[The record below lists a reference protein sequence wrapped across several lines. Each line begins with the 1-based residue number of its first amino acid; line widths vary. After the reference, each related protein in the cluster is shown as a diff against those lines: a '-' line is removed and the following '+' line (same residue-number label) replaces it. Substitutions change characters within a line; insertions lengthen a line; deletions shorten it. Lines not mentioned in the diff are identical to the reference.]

1 MPRPWI
7 ILFVLLGGAL
17 LGFEFVQRLYM
28 ENSGSSHITQL
39 KAEISDLEERLE
51 AQKKENQRLLLEL
64 KDAIEKPVAATTP
77 EPPPAPPPPPA
88 DPTLE
93 SMAVQVAQLR
103 KLEFKRP
110 LQFVG
115 APFPDIAQRT
125 TEDIQ
130 EAISEDEGERRQRA
144 YSAMGF
150 VTDPFDYRWA
160 LSGLRNEQEGWFY
173 DAPTATLYTNGD
185 TSLKLPEARSRMV
198 RALMEALLE
207 QNYGLGDPGL
217 GDSHNEDRAMAAFCL
232 LGGDAQLVQLHY
244 SLSDVAG
251 SSGGGSAGT
260 PPPFYEAPIFMRE
273 RQNFPYDGGMVF
285 HEAVRQQPDSGKP
298 GFLDRVYTRLPVS
311 TAEIMHPEELYFAP
325 EPFSPIDFEWDD
337 LDVAGESPI
346 ASNVAGELNVML
358 LMKVVEAPDIA
369 EQIGHGWR
377 GDRYLIYP
385 GAENAS
391 DHVFWRSTWAT
402 AEDAREF
409 ASGIQK
415 SLTFRFSIPVQKR
428 YLTDAGFIV
437 DDPAR
442 TLRIRTSADG
452 KTVQVVNASS
462 DTFADALEAKLG
474 LP

>member
-1 MPRPWI
+1 
-7 ILFVLLGGAL
+7 LVLSGAAL
-17 LGFEFVQRLYM
+17 LGFEYVHHLYM
-28 ENSGSSHITQL
+28 KNSGGSKIAQFKTV
-39 KAEISDLEERLE
+39 IVDLEKQLE
-51 AQKKENQRLLLEL
+51 SQKKQNQRLLLEL
-64 KDAIEKPVAATTP
+64 KDAAEKKPVAAAVP
-77 EPPPAPPPPPA
+77 ESVPPPPPPPPA
-88 DPTLE
+88 EPTLE
-93 SMAVQVAQLR
+93 NIAERVATLR

-125 TEDIQ
+125 TEEIQ
-130 EAISEDEGERRQRA
+130 KAISEDEGERRQRA
-144 YSAMGF
+144 YAAMGF

-173 DAPTATLYTNGD
+173 DAPTATLYTNEEA
-185 TSLKLPEARSRMV
+185 SLKLPEARSRIV

-207 QNYGLGDPGL
+207 QNYGLGDPGV
-217 GDSHNEDRAMAAFCL
+217 GDPHNSDKAMAAFCV

-285 HEAVRQQPDSGKP
+285 QEAVRQQPNSGQP
-298 GFLDRVYTRLPVS
+298 GFLDAVYARLPVS
-311 TAEIMHPEELYFAP
+311 TAEILHPGELYFAAT
-325 EPFSPIDFEWDD
+325 PFKPIEFQWDD
-337 LDVAGESPI
+337 LDVAGKDPI

-358 LMKVVEAPDIA
+358 LMKVVEAPDLA

-385 GAENAS
+385 GDGDAG
-391 DHVFWRSTWAT
+391 DHVFWRTSWAT
-402 AEDAREF
+402 VEDAREF
-409 ASGIQK
+409 ATGIQK

-437 DDPAR
+437 NDPAR

-452 KTVQVVNASS
+452 KTVQVVNAST
-462 DTFADALEAKLG
+462 DAFADALEAKLG